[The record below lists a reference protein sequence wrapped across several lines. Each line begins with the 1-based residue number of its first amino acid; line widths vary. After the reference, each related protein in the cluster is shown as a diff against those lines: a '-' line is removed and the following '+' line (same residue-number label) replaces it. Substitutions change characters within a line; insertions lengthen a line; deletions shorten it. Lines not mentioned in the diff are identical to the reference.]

1 MRRGCHFKKSLFASR
16 IIQRRQKQLTLKK
29 TTLWYLPKDGL
40 HLSQKKTTLDNLF
53 YQCITNTT
61 VFFLHRFISECF
73 TGWWFQPNWKI
84 LYSQNDSKWESSPNR
99 GKNKTWLKPTPRECF
114 IPHFRSHPF
123 CLLNQLMAAGGNW
136 SFPHRGGSP
145 KFLRECPSD
154 QVFLPLEKSRKRNEK
169 RRSPAGKDHLI
180 SKNKSDFGWFSAQ
193 RTTQDSQH
201 ATPSIHALQFAERQW
216 LPGPPCVI
224 FWRMIWVGK
233 TVETR
238 QVNNGELIVV
248 CFNQLQ

>member
-1 MRRGCHFKKSLFASR
+1 MVFIWGRKRQRLITCFPMHNEHYRGL
-16 IIQRRQKQLTLKK
+16 
-29 TTLWYLPKDGL
+29 
-40 HLSQKKTTLDNLF
+40 
-53 YQCITNTT
+53 
-61 VFFLHRFISECF
+61 LHRFISECF

-84 LYSQNDSKWESSPNR
+84 LVKMIQNRN
-99 GKNKTWLKPTPRECF
+99 LPRIGVKIKHGWNHHLENVLF
-114 IPHFRSHPF
+114 LISGAIPF
-123 CLLNQLMAAGGNW
+123 CLLNQSMAAGGNW

-238 QVNNGELIVV
+238 QVNNGER
-248 CFNQLQ
+248 